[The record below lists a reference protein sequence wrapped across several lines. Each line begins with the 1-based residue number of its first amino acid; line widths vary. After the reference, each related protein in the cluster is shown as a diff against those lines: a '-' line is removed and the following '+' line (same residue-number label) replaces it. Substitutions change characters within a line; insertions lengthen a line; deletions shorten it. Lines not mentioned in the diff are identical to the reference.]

1 MDVPEDQLQQLYTWV
16 DEIPL
21 SRPKRNIAR
30 DFSDGVLVAEIT
42 SHYFPKYIELHN
54 YSGANGISQ
63 KMYNWGTLNQKVF
76 RKFGFSVNK
85 ADCEAVCN
93 CVPGAIERVLKLLK
107 VKIAKHRSTQSK
119 KDERLDQ
126 PGIAR
131 TPAPTVPA
139 AAPMP
144 SPAPSTVQPQ
154 VNVGPQLYV
163 PPGQPGH
170 HIPQNEAQF
179 VPAPEAYAQPSVN
192 MQVPQAAPTPLPPT
206 YGSAAVLGDGAATLL
221 ADREATIQELRETNE
236 ILETKVRKLEQLVR
250 LKDAKVQTLMSKL
263 QAAGIS

>member
-63 KMYNWGTLNQKVF
+63 KMYNWGTLNQKV
-76 RKFGFSVNK
+76 
-85 ADCEAVCN
+85 
-93 CVPGAIERVLKLLK
+93 
-107 VKIAKHRSTQSK
+107 
-119 KDERLDQ
+119 
-126 PGIAR
+126 
-131 TPAPTVPA
+131 
-139 AAPMP
+139 
-144 SPAPSTVQPQ
+144 
-154 VNVGPQLYV
+154 NVGPQLYV

-192 MQVPQAAPTPLPPT
+192 MQ
-206 YGSAAVLGDGAATLL
+206 
-221 ADREATIQELRETNE
+221 EATIQELRETNE